1 MTKTQENEFA
11 IFWGNL
17 GATFAPGK
25 KGNKDDILSI
35 DKIFDD
41 KGFFYAVYT
50 YTKSYF
56 FEERFLNFAVV
67 KTMTTVTSIVTL
79 LV

>member
-1 MTKTQENEFA
+1 MTKTQENEFV

-25 KGNKDDILSI
+25 KDNKDDILSI
-35 DKIFDD
+35 DIIIDD
-41 KGFFYAVYT
+41 KGFVYAVN
-50 YTKSYF
+50 TKSYF

-67 KTMTTVTSIVTL
+67 KTMTTVISIVTL